1 MKTPNDVGNAQVQRL
16 PLTHGQEQLWF
27 LDRLHP
33 HQPVYN
39 VPLALRVRG
48 PLDPARLRAA
58 ADRVV
63 ARHEALRV
71 SFPETD
77 GGPVQLLAPPAPA
90 HWEEKDAGAGELDHL
105 LAAEAAR
112 PFSLRAG
119 PLHRFLLLRLGPHD
133 HVLSL
138 VFHHIVVDGTSLG
151 LVVSDL
157 LAFYRDGSAAEEPAP
172 SWSAWVRRRREEVD
186 EAGELAAGLDFWENR
201 LAALPVP
208 ELPADRLRGSAPS
221 TSGDHVRQVL
231 PPALVSRLR
240 QLARSRRVSLFVVLA
255 AAVNVL
261 VSRYTGEDDIPLGVP
276 LGERGDPEAEGV
288 VGHFVN
294 MVVFRTDLSDDPSF
308 GELLDRVLDQTIDL
322 HDFGWVPFERVVER
336 LRPVREPG
344 RNPLFQVSVQL
355 VADPA
360 AQAGPGL
367 PDADIEIVTPRIPQS
382 RFDLAVNFFEAG
394 DRITLDLEY
403 STELFDG
410 WRIEAL
416 ARHLTAVL
424 EAVAEDPGLRRS
436 AVPLLTGAEREEL
449 LRAGT
454 GDELPLPAEPLHVR
468 IARTA
473 ARRGDAVAAVC
484 GDEQI
489 GYAELDRRADRLARR
504 LRGAG
509 LRAGDVVAVLL
520 EKDLDALVA
529 ELAVLKAGG
538 AFAVLDP
545 AQPRAR
551 LGLLLADAGAR
562 VLITRDRLR
571 DAAPPDPDRVTLL
584 VDDPR
589 PAADD
594 ESDADGPLPEWAT
607 EHSAAYVLYT
617 SGSTGKPKGVVVEHA
632 ALTCFVEGYRKVF
645 PFGPEDRLLQFSA
658 LTFDMAQGEIFT
670 ALTVGATL
678 VLVPADTARSPGE
691 LAALMRES
699 EVTYAGLMPALLA
712 LLEPEPYPRLR
723 HLMAGGDVLAA
734 ELVNKWNL
742 PGRTMVNMYGPTE
755 AAVACAHHVCAGRTW
770 TTVPPIGRPQHN
782 RLLYVVDRWGNLVP
796 RGVPGE
802 LLVGGPAGL
811 ARGYLGAPEL
821 TDERFVPDVWGPG
834 ERVYRTGDLV
844 SWNAE
849 HALEFHGRRDHQ
861 VKLNGLRIEP
871 GEIESA
877 LLRHPAVTTAAVVLH
892 TSADGAKRLV
902 GYVGTPEP
910 AALDTARLRRLLV
923 EAVPAYMIPSAW
935 VLLGE
940 LPLTS
945 SGKVDRRRL
954 PEPGPEPDTARAE
967 GGQWGSELESRVA
980 GIFSEVLDG
989 AEIRPGQGFF
999 DLGGTSFQAM
1009 RVVGRIHKQLGAEL
1023 STRTLYA
1030 HPTVEDVT
1038 AEVARL
1044 LGAPRK
1050 EGASDV

>member
-1 MKTPNDVGNAQVQRL
+1 MKTPNAREQRL

-33 HQPVYN
+33 QQPVYN
-39 VPLALRVRG
+39 VPLALRLRG
-48 PLDPARLRAA
+48 LLDPARLRAA
-58 ADRVV
+58 ADQVV

-71 SFPETD
+71 RFPETD
-77 GGPVQLLAPPAPA
+77 AGPVQLLAPPGPA
-90 HWEEKDAGAGELDHL
+90 QWQEKDAAESELAHL

-112 PFSLRAG
+112 PFALDEG
-119 PLHRFLLLRLGPHD
+119 PLHRFLLLRLGPRD

-151 LVVSDL
+151 LVAADL
-157 LAFYRDGSAAEEPAP
+157 LAFYRDDSPSGAPEPAP
-172 SWSAWVRRRREEVD
+172 SWSAWARRRREEVD
-186 EAGELAAGLDFWENR
+186 EPGELAAGLDFWAER
-201 LAALPVP
+201 LSELPVP
-208 ELPADRLRGSAPS
+208 ELPADRLRGTAPS
-221 TSGDHVRQVL
+221 TRGDHVRRVL

-276 LGERGDPEAEGV
+276 LGERGDPMAEGV

-294 MVVFRTDLSDDPSF
+294 MVVLRTDLTDDPTF

-344 RNPLFQVSVQL
+344 RNPLFQVSVQV

-360 AQAGPGL
+360 AQDGLHL
-367 PDADIEIVTPRIPQS
+367 PDTSIEIVSPRIPQA
-382 RFDLAVNFFEAG
+382 RFDLALNFFDAG
-394 DRITLDLEY
+394 DRLTLDIEY
-403 STELFDG
+403 STELFDS
-410 WRIEAL
+410 WRVEAL
-416 ARHLTAVL
+416 ARHLTTAL
-424 EAVAEDPGLRRS
+424 EAVAEDPSLRRS
-436 AVPLLTGAEREEL
+436 AVPLLTPADRQEL

-454 GDELPLPAEPLHVR
+454 GDELPLPTEPLHTR

-473 ARRGDAVAAVC
+473 AERGERIAAVH
-484 GDEQI
+484 GEEHLT
-489 GYAELDRRADRLARR
+489 YAELEHRARRLARR
-504 LRGAG
+504 LRHAG
-509 LRAGDVVAVLL
+509 LRPGDVVAVVL

-538 AFAVLDP
+538 AFALLDP
-545 AQPRAR
+545 AQPQAR

-562 VLITRDRLR
+562 LLITRERLR
-571 DAAPPDPDRVTLL
+571 DAVPSGPERVTVL
-584 VDDPR
+584 VDDPD
-589 PAADD
+589 PAAAFADD
-594 ESDADGPLPEWAT
+594 EPLEEWAT

-617 SGSTGKPKGVVVEHA
+617 SGSTGVPKGVVIEHA

-645 PFGPEDRLLQFSA
+645 PFVPEDRLLQFSA

-678 VLVPADTARSPGE
+678 VLVPADTARSPAG
-691 LAALMRES
+691 LARLMRES
-699 EVTYAGLMPALLA
+699 EATYAGLMPALLA
-712 LLEPEPYPRLR
+712 LLEPEPYPHLR
-723 HLMAGGDVLAA
+723 HLMAGGDVLVP

-742 PGRTMVNMYGPTE
+742 PGRLMVNMYGPTE
-755 AAVACAHHVCAGRTW
+755 AAIACAHHVCAHRTW

-782 RLLYVVDRWGNLVP
+782 RLLYVVDRWDNLVP

-802 LLVGGPAGL
+802 LLIGGHAGL
-811 ARGYLGAPEL
+811 ARGYLGAPGA
-821 TDERFVPDVWGPG
+821 TDAKFVPDVWGPG
-834 ERVYRTGDLV
+834 ERVYRSGDLV
-844 SWNAE
+844 SWNTAY
-849 HALEFHGRRDHQ
+849 ALDFHGRRDQQ

-877 LLRHPAVTTAAVVLH
+877 LLRHPAVTTAAVVPR
-892 TSADGAKRLV
+892 TSADGARRLV
-902 GYVGTPEP
+902 GYVGTPDP
-910 AALDTARLRRLLV
+910 AGLDAGELRRLLA

-935 VLLGE
+935 VLLDE
-940 LPLTS
+940 LPLTT

-954 PEPGPEPDTARAE
+954 PEPGPEPDRDAPPAAAGE
-967 GGQWGSELESRVA
+967 WGGELESKVA
-980 GIFSEVLDG
+980 EIFSAVLDG
-989 AEIRPGQGFF
+989 ADIRPGQGFF
-999 DLGGTSFQAM
+999 ELGGTSFQAM
-1009 RVVGRIHKQLGAEL
+1009 RAVGRIQKQLGAEL
-1023 STRTLYA
+1023 STKVLYA

-1044 LGAPRK
+1044 LGTAPEK
-1050 EGASDV
+1050 GATDV

>member
-1 MKTPNDVGNAQVQRL
+1 MKTPNAQEQRL

-33 HQPVYN
+33 QQPVYN

-90 HWEEKDAGAGELDHL
+90 HWQEKDAAESELDHL

-112 PFSLRAG
+112 PFSLREG
-119 PLHRFLLLRLGPHD
+119 PLHRFLLLRLGPDD

-157 LAFYRDGSAAEEPAP
+157 LEDYRDGSAPGTREEAP

-186 EAGELAAGLDFWENR
+186 EPGELAAGLDFWEQR
-201 LAALPVP
+201 LSALPVP

-221 TSGDHVRQVL
+221 TRGGHVRRVL
-231 PPALVSRLR
+231 PPALVAGLR
-240 QLARSRRVSLFVVLA
+240 RLARSRGVSLFVVLA

-276 LGERGDPEAEGV
+276 LGERGDPAAEGV

-294 MVVFRTDLSDDPSF
+294 MVVFRTDLSDDPTF
-308 GELLDRVLDQTIDL
+308 AELLDRVLDQTIDL
-322 HDFGWVPFERVVER
+322 HDYGWVPFERVVER
-336 LRPVREPG
+336 LRPVREAG

-360 AQAGPGL
+360 AQDGLHL
-367 PDADIEIVTPRIPQS
+367 PDASIEIVSPRIPQS
-382 RFDLAVNFFEAG
+382 RFDLAVNFFDAG

-403 STELFDG
+403 STELFDA

-416 ARHLTAVL
+416 ARHLTTAL
-424 EAVAEDPGLRRS
+424 EAVAEEPGLRRS
-436 AVPLLTGAEREEL
+436 AVPLLTAAEREEL

-473 ARRGDAVAAVC
+473 AVRGDAVAAVC

-489 GYAELDRRADRLARR
+489 GYAELERRADRLARR
-504 LRGAG
+504 LRAAG
-509 LRAGDVVAVLL
+509 LRAGDVVAVVL
-520 EKDLDALVA
+520 EKDLHALVA

-545 AQPRAR
+545 AQPQAR
-551 LGLLLADAGAR
+551 LALLLADADAR
-562 VLITRDRLR
+562 LVITRGRLR
-571 DAAPPDPDRVTLL
+571 DAVPPGPDRVTVL
-584 VDDPR
+584 VDEPG
-589 PAADD
+589 PATASEDD
-594 ESDADGPLPEWAT
+594 EPLQEWAT

-617 SGSTGKPKGVVVEHA
+617 SGSTGVPKGVVIEHA
-632 ALTCFVEGYRKVF
+632 ALTCFVEGYREVF
-645 PFGPEDRLLQFSA
+645 PFDPEDRLLQFSA

-691 LAALMRES
+691 LARLMRER

-712 LLEPEPYPRLR
+712 LLEPGPYPHLR

-742 PGRTMVNMYGPTE
+742 PGRLMVNMYGPTE
-755 AAVACAHHVCAGRTW
+755 AAVACAHHVCAQRTW

-782 RLLYVVDRWGNLVP
+782 RLLYAVDRWGNLVP
-796 RGVPGE
+796 RGIPGE
-802 LLVGGPAGL
+802 LLIGGHTGL
-811 ARGYLGAPEL
+811 ARGYLGAPGL
-821 TDERFVPDVWGPG
+821 TDEKFVPDVWGPG
-834 ERVYRTGDLV
+834 ERVYRSGDLV

-877 LLRHPAVTTAAVVLH
+877 LLRHPAVTTAAVVPH
-892 TSADGAKRLV
+892 TSADGARRLV

-910 AALDTARLRRLLV
+910 AALDTGELRRIV
-923 EAVPAYMIPSAW
+923 GEAVPAYMVPSVW
-935 VLLGE
+935 VLLDE

-954 PEPGPEPDTARAE
+954 PEPEPDREGARPAA
-967 GGQWGSELESRVA
+967 GQWRSELESQVA
-980 GIFSEVLDG
+980 AIFSAVLGG
-989 AEIRPGQGFF
+989 ADIRPGQGFF

-1009 RVVGRIHKQLGAEL
+1009 RVVGRIQKQLGAEL
-1023 STRTLYA
+1023 STKTLYA

-1044 LGAPRK
+1044 LGASRK
-1050 EGASDV
+1050 EGATDV